1 MDPNLFFIDWE
12 RVFEALA
19 TIVVLAFILERGLAV
34 IFESRYYINH
44 VEKKEIYIKEFI
56 ALLVGI
62 VVCEIWH
69 FDAVSM
75 VLLKAK
81 TTWFGAAVTGAIVA
95 GGSKAS
101 IKLFRDVFHFMSS
114 AEDERQRIKKKE
126 LKKKGLLED
135 KWSQQ
140 ELEKLVETLKK
151 AGLSI
156 KKLEGGEQE

>member
-19 TIVVLAFILERGLAV
+19 TIVVLAFVLERGLAV
-34 IFESRYYINH
+34 IFESRYYINRIENKH
-44 VEKKEIYIKEFI
+44 IYIKEFI
-56 ALLVGI
+56 ALVVGI

-69 FDAVSM
+69 FDAISM

-114 AEDERQRIKKKE
+114 AEDERQKIKKKE
-126 LKKKGLLED
+126 LEKKGLGED
-135 KWSQQ
+135 KWSQK
-140 ELEKLVETLKK
+140 ELDKLLETLKK
-151 AGLSI
+151 AGFVPSTP
-156 KKLEGGEQE
+156 KGGE